1 MSSNFILLSL
11 PFTNNAEEFCSF
23 VDRSQHLVC
32 QNMRAE
38 VGRAEYKV
46 VQCQTSRP
54 QRTIELTTIETVPVS
69 T

>member
-23 VDRSQHLVC
+23 VERSQHLVR

-38 VGRAEYKV
+38 VGKVEYKV
-46 VQCQTSRP
+46 VQCQASRP
-54 QRTIELTTIETVPVS
+54 QKNN
-69 T
+69 